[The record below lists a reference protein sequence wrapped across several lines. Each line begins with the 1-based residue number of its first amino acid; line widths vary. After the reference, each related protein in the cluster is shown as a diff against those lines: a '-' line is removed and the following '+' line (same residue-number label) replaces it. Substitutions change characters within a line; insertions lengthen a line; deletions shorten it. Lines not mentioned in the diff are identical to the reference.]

1 MAASQKPVVSQ
12 VDGANDS
19 SDDDLSD
26 ASDDNIENMSD
37 EDNDRDDGLDEG
49 DNPGP
54 EEEPL
59 NSGDDVT
66 DEDTG
71 DMFDTD
77 NVVVCQY
84 DKVI

>member
-1 MAASQKPVVSQ
+1 MSQ